1 MSSQRLVFRNGFV
14 VSMDP
19 DVGEIPNGE
28 VLVEDGVIVD
38 VGRDLGV
45 SDAEEIDATGMI
57 VMPGFVDTH
66 RHTWQTPV
74 RGVLPSCTLDHYF
87 AVMLGQVGGFYRPED
102 VHIGDYAGAL
112 EALNGGVTTLLDWS
126 HISNTPDHSD
136 AAIQGLKDA
145 GIRAV
150 YAHGMPTGGEWW
162 MLSEL
167 NHPED
172 IRRIRETYFSS
183 DDGLLTL
190 AMAARQPG
198 NVNDDVARHDWALA
212 RELGILISVH
222 VGMRLHNLHY
232 TPVKAMHDLGLM
244 GPDVCYIHMTDL
256 TDEEL
261 DWIAETGGKA
271 SIAPYVEMLMGH
283 GPPPTGKMVARGVRP
298 SLSVDV
304 VSSVP
309 GEMFTQMRTALAY
322 DRILEFT
329 DTPDI
334 AFAPKLTHKDVLE
347 FATIDGARSIGLED
361 RVGSLTP
368 GKQADIVLLNVN
380 AINTTPMVDPIG
392 TIVVFSD
399 TSNVDSVFVAGDAV
413 KRNGQLVDADLDN
426 DLPEARRVEE
436 SHPRRRR
443 PAPDWAAEPCGRLA
457 EPLEPGPR
465 PSRADGSGR
474 KEGQRATSS
483 SSAARKVSGA
493 SSRRPMRT
501 RAVRSSSP
509 AETRR
514 APRRPRT
521 RSAARPAAS
530 ASISPSRT
538 RSRSPRRCRGRRPS
552 RPRRDRARREQGA
565 RVRHRCGAPARHPQ
579 ARRLHGGDP
588 RPRAAAGDDSSHPH
602 LRRPCARPALSRV
615 DDGHDRQ
622 RRCDEPRADARVE
635 LAPIRVNAIHPGSS
649 VTARSGS
656 TWRRSGTR
664 HSSTGRRSDD
674 S

>member
-1 MSSQRLVFRNGFV
+1 MSSQRTVFRNGFV

-19 DVGEIPNGE
+19 DIGEIPNGE
-28 VLVEDGVIVD
+28 VLVENGIIVD
-38 VGRDLGV
+38 VGRELGV

-150 YAHGMPTGGEWW
+150 YAHGMPTGSEWW
-162 MLSEL
+162 FLSEL

-198 NVNDDVARHDWALA
+198 NVNADVAKHDWALA

-222 VGMRLHNLHY
+222 VGMRLHNVHY
-232 TPVKAMHDLGLM
+232 TPVKEMHDLGLM

-261 DWIAETGGKA
+261 DWIAESNGKA

-283 GPPPTGKMVARGVRP
+283 GPPPTGKMLARGVRP

-334 AFAPKLTHKDVLE
+334 AFAPTLTHRDMLE
-347 FATIDGARSIGLED
+347 FATIDGARSIMLED
-361 RVGSLTP
+361 RAGSLTP
-368 GKQADIVLLNVN
+368 GKQGDIVLLNAN
-380 AINTTPMVDPIG
+380 AINTAPMVDPIA

-399 TSNVDSVFVAGDAV
+399 TSNVDSVFVAGNPV
-413 KRNGQLVDADLDN
+413 KRHGKLVGADLEKTFRQLEESRN
-426 DLPEARRVEE
+426 HILGQGELLPE
-436 SHPRRRR
+436 
-443 PAPDWAAEPCGRLA
+443 WAAA
-457 EPLEPGPR
+457 
-465 PSRADGSGR
+465 
-474 KEGQRATSS
+474 
-483 SSAARKVSGA
+483 
-493 SSRRPMRT
+493 
-501 RAVRSSSP
+501 
-509 AETRR
+509 
-514 APRRPRT
+514 
-521 RSAARPAAS
+521 PAA
-530 ASISPSRT
+530 A
-538 RSRSPRRCRGRRPS
+538 
-552 RPRRDRARREQGA
+552 
-565 RVRHRCGAPARHPQ
+565 V
-579 ARRLHGGDP
+579 
-588 RPRAAAGDDSSHPH
+588 
-602 LRRPCARPALSRV
+602 
-615 DDGHDRQ
+615 
-622 RRCDEPRADARVE
+622 
-635 LAPIRVNAIHPGSS
+635 
-649 VTARSGS
+649 
-656 TWRRSGTR
+656 
-664 HSSTGRRSDD
+664 
-674 S
+674 

>member
-1 MSSQRLVFRNGFV
+1 MSSHRLLIRNGFI

-19 DVGEIPNGE
+19 GVGDIPNGD
-28 VLVEDGVIVD
+28 VLVEDGAIVE
-38 VGRDLGV
+38 VGRGLEV
-45 SDAEEIDATGMI
+45 SDAEQIDATGTI
-57 VMPGFVDTH
+57 VMPGFVDSH

-87 AVMLGQVGGFYRPED
+87 AVMLGSVGGHYRPED

-112 EALNGGVTTLLDWS
+112 EALNAGVTTLLDWS

-150 YAHGMPTGGEWW
+150 YANGMPTGGEWW
-162 MLSEL
+162 MMSEL

-198 NVNDDVARHDWALA
+198 NVNADVAKHDWALA
-212 RELGILISVH
+212 RELGIMISVH

-232 TPVKAMHDLGLM
+232 TPVKDMHDLGLM

-283 GPPPTGKMVARGVRP
+283 GPPPTGKMLARGVRP

-329 DTPDI
+329 DTPDD
-334 AFAPKLTHKDVLE
+334 AFAPTITHKDVLE

-368 GKQADIVLLNVN
+368 GKQADIVLLKVN
-380 AINTTPMVDPIG
+380 AINTAPMVDPLG

-399 TSNVDSVFVAGDAV
+399 TSNVDSVFVAGRAV
-413 KRNGQLVDADLDN
+413 KRNGELVGHDLDSVYRKL
-426 DLPEARRVEE
+426 DE
-436 SHPRRRR
+436 SRN
-443 PAPDWAAEPCGRLA
+443 AILSKGGLLPDWAAEP
-457 EPLEPGPR
+457 
-465 PSRADGSGR
+465 
-474 KEGQRATSS
+474 
-483 SSAARKVSGA
+483 V
-493 SSRRPMRT
+493 
-501 RAVRSSSP
+501 
-509 AETRR
+509 
-514 APRRPRT
+514 
-521 RSAARPAAS
+521 
-530 ASISPSRT
+530 
-538 RSRSPRRCRGRRPS
+538 
-552 RPRRDRARREQGA
+552 
-565 RVRHRCGAPARHPQ
+565 
-579 ARRLHGGDP
+579 
-588 RPRAAAGDDSSHPH
+588 AAG
-602 LRRPCARPALSRV
+602 
-615 DDGHDRQ
+615 
-622 RRCDEPRADARVE
+622 
-635 LAPIRVNAIHPGSS
+635 
-649 VTARSGS
+649 
-656 TWRRSGTR
+656 
-664 HSSTGRRSDD
+664 
-674 S
+674 